1 MKLTPEAKGFQ
12 TNRTLSILLEIF
24 ISFVLERIKK
34 VLVLTEDTGTEH
46 RASSRYHVDVE
57 FTGVGDCAAGLRE
70 EVSVLRKRMM
80 GETIE
85 QTGPM

>member
-1 MKLTPEAKGFQ
+1 M
-12 TNRTLSILLEIF
+12 
-24 ISFVLERIKK
+24 
-34 VLVLTEDTGTEH
+34 LVLTDDTGTEH